1 MDPAA
6 LLNAQECRGRFVS
19 WQQEEGVLLRRIFFD
34 GYGCCETEDRCAAL
48 PSSDAMTP
56 INAIRENDVN
66 NKSILDILRRY
77 FAENASII
85 WSDALNEH
93 QLNGS
98 GPNVR

>member
-1 MDPAA
+1 
-6 LLNAQECRGRFVS
+6 
-19 WQQEEGVLLRRIFFD
+19 
-34 GYGCCETEDRCAAL
+34 
-48 PSSDAMTP
+48 MTP